1 MERVR
6 FQTVGFIKGHL
17 WLRVDCLVN
26 GKSKVS
32 NSGLD
37 KGASLVRDWLTW

>member
-6 FQTVGFIKGHL
+6 FQTAGLIKGHV
-17 WLRVDCLVN
+17 WLGVDCLVN

-32 NSGLD
+32 NRGLY
-37 KGASLVRDWLTW
+37 KGHLWLEVD